1 MLIICAIVGKFSAV
15 FITIPYPV
23 LGGVQVLGFGMFI
36 GLIMSNVQYIDI
48 NSNRNLAIIGI
59 AIMIGL
65 MIPFWA
71 SNNVASIKT
80 GE

>member
-1 MLIICAIVGKFSAV
+1 MLIICAIVGKFAAV